1 MAGKVSIRGAYAMVL
16 ARLKAK
22 IFEILHARF
31 GESGEALDEL
41 TRAEMEST
49 LGYDLRDVRIHE
61 TEQAGK
67 LARRL
72 RADAFTIGADIFSD
86 RGKLNTATEEGRGLL
101 AHELT
106 HFIQQVR
113 PQPVMPGYSGRESE
127 MLHVPNAPGMY
138 IQPACQDLSAAATP
152 QFAMTG
158 TDSAAGNST
167 SATMEAQAQR
177 SEQVSRRTA
186 ESDNEREAESPS
198 VTAEE
203 IAEIVYQI
211 MQRELLLEND
221 RTRR

>member
-1 MAGKVSIRGAYAMVL
+1 MVL

-22 IFEILHARF
+22 IFELLQAGF
-31 GESGEALDEL
+31 GDSGEALDEL
-41 TRAEMEST
+41 TRVQMESA

-72 RADAFTIGADIFSD
+72 RADAFTIGADIYFD
-86 RGKLNTATEEGRGLL
+86 QGKLNTVTGEGRGLL

-113 PQPVMPGYSGRESE
+113 PQTVVPGYFGRESE
-127 MLHVPNAPGMY
+127 MIHMPNAPGMY
-138 IQPACQDLSAAATP
+138 IQPSCTELPVAAAP
-152 QFAMTG
+152 QFAMSSPG
-158 TDSAAGNST
+158 SAAGSST
-167 SATMEAQAQR
+167 SETMEAQAQR
-177 SEQVSRRTA
+177 SERISRRTA
-186 ESDNEREAESPS
+186 EADNERQTEGSTVS
-198 VTAEE
+198 AEE

-211 MQRELLLEND
+211 MHRELLLEND